1 MLGDALKQSA
11 AAQTA
16 ACLDAETAA
25 AWADGALS
33 EPDRG
38 RAEGHV
44 ASCARCQALVAALV
58 RTAPPALA
66 RSSWFRLPTLAWVA
80 PLAAAAAVMIVWA
93 ILPASKTQLAP
104 LGPVAERPI
113 AEVRAPASPPQ
124 APQSALTPVHAGVEQ
139 NAIAAKNERATGA
152 RSRDERT
159 KDEKP
164 PEEKLKAFADRKE
177 AERQIDALAKQTR
190 ADDLDRAKK
199 TVAAADKA
207 AAARSSTAAPAATPA
222 VAPIPA
228 AAPPAST
235 PPPAPPPA
243 EPQAQAKRDTPA
255 AARGGTVAQAQ
266 RDQASADARAR
277 LSASESVSV
286 SGNAAVP
293 QFQAQLP
300 IVVLSP
306 NPNQRWRIVN
316 SPQRVVSTIEYSTD
330 GGTTWTAQQI
340 AERTKVTTGMS
351 PSPSVCW
358 MVGPQGTVLLTP
370 DGRTWQQL
378 VFPEAVDLVAVR
390 ATDAMNATVTAADGR
405 TLATTD
411 GGATWTPSR

>member
-1 MLGDALKQSA
+1 MGGPTSSGRRCDDRLGDSPGVEDATRA
-11 AAQTA
+11 A
-16 ACLDAETAA
+16 
-25 AWADGALS
+25 GS
-33 EPDRG
+33 RG
-38 RAEGHV
+38 RAAYRGSSRTRESAAG
-44 ASCARCQALVAALV
+44 AAIGIDAGARWSG
-58 RTAPPALA
+58 T
-66 RSSWFRLPTLAWVA
+66 
-80 PLAAAAAVMIVWA
+80 
-93 ILPASKTQLAP
+93 
-104 LGPVAERPI
+104 ERDRG
-113 AEVRAPASPPQ
+113 E
-124 APQSALTPVHAGVEQ
+124 
-139 NAIAAKNERATGA
+139 ERAGDG
-152 RSRDERT
+152 R
-159 KDEKP
+159 EKP